1 MAQEITL
8 TMEGTLLNW
17 LKNVGDSVNSGE
29 VIAEVDSD
37 KATVEVEAPGSG
49 VLLEQ
54 RAKTGDELSEGAVIG
69 VIGAAGEASA
79 PEASQSAPGAE
90 PERQAEVAQQQ
101 GAEPATNSKTESR
114 PAEARATSNGAQQ
127 QATSTTEDGRVKAS
141 PLARRIAEERG
152 IDLNQVA
159 GSGPGG
165 RIVREDVENFTP
177 GAAPSRP
184 AETPAAAPSTGQILT
199 LSPTR
204 KVPAENAD
212 MEYVD
217 VSTMRKRIATGTV
230 ESKQFTPHFY
240 VTVDTDVE
248 ALLALR
254 KQLNDNLPE
263 GGTKITVNDLVVK
276 ATALT
281 LRQFPNLNSH
291 YYGDRIARYKNINVA
306 MAVAVP
312 GGVIYVVAQNADQVA
327 LGTLAANNKAMFERV
342 REGKIKPADIQGA
355 TFSTSNLG
363 SFDVENF
370 IAIINPPESGVL
382 AVGTAKKVPVVKED
396 GTLGVGSRMKATIS
410 ADHRVSDGAE
420 AAEFLQV
427 FKELIE
433 NPLRLVM

>member
-29 VIAEVDSD
+29 VIAEIDAD

-69 VIGAAGEASA
+69 VIGEAGEGSA
-79 PEASQSAPGAE
+79 PEASQAAPGAE

-101 GAEPATNSKTESR
+101 GAEPATNGKTET
-114 PAEARATSNGAQQ
+114 RATSNGAQQ
-127 QATSTTEDGRVKAS
+127 QAASTTEDGRIKAS

-152 IDLNQVA
+152 VDLNQVT

-177 GAAPSRP
+177 GAAPARP
-184 AETPAAAPSTGQILT
+184 TETPAAAPSTGPILT
-199 LSPTR
+199 ISPTR
-204 KVPAENAD
+204 KAPAESGEL
-212 MEYVD
+212 EYIE
-217 VSTMRKRIATGTV
+217 VSTMRKRIAAGTV

-240 VTVDTDVE
+240 VTVDIDVE
-248 ALLALR
+248 AMLALR

-263 GGTKITVNDLVVK
+263 GGAKITVNDLVVK

-281 LRQFPNLNSH
+281 LRDFPNLNSH
-291 YYGDRIARYKNINVA
+291 YYGDKIVRYNNINVA
-306 MAVAVP
+306 MAVAIP

-363 SFDVENF
+363 SFGVENF

-382 AVGTAKKVPVVKED
+382 AISTAQKVPVVKED
-396 GTLGVGSRMKATIS
+396 GTLGVGSRMKVTIS

-420 AAEFLQV
+420 AAEFLKV
-427 FKELIE
+427 LKELIE